1 MRWSI
6 KKRRL
11 WYKLTGKPV
20 WYHRRCIDY
29 EHKSYLTEIHGLGI
43 RSKPKFLK
51 AHWVMDWTCPTCHMH
66 MDSEDFIMKRTK
78 KNQAIRKIDP
88 KLADALD
95 LEWDKIARDIQR
107 NMNLSKGST

>member
-1 MRWSI
+1 
-6 KKRRL
+6 
-11 WYKLTGKPV
+11 
-20 WYHRRCIDY
+20 
-29 EHKSYLTEIHGLGI
+29 
-43 RSKPKFLK
+43 
-51 AHWVMDWTCPTCHMH
+51 MH